1 MDERTED
8 RGVPYA
14 VWILLEISRLA
25 MRPVLVAIVLAG
37 VTHSVAGGA
46 ADVAEPPLRQAA
58 QILVSVNGLISAVVF
73 GGGAIG
79 WLMLCTTAALF
90 TTAFRLVVSGYRWRW
105 GQQEFV
111 VAVVYQA
118 VRFAAQAA
126 VFLLVYTAY
135 WRVVFAPPAGPSPS
149 ALPVLMPLVAVA
161 IAALAA
167 AVITTERERARN
179 RALSDQPGRRS
190 EVVQVN
196 DHLALEF
203 TESWSPDQDLMVITD
218 SRTGQKIEIPHED
231 WVDFAVGVDAF
242 HQAHCRGFGQES

>member
-25 MRPVLVAIVLAG
+25 MRPALAAIVLAVVIHG
-37 VTHSVAGGA
+37 VAGGA

-58 QILVSVNGLISAVVF
+58 QILVSMNGLIWEVVF

-79 WLMLCTTAALF
+79 WLTLCTTAVSL
-90 TTAFRLVVSGYRWRW
+90 TTAFRLVVSGYHWRW

-111 VAVVYQA
+111 VSVVYQA

-126 VFLLVYTAY
+126 VFLMVYTAY
-135 WRVVFAPPAGPSPS
+135 WRVVLAPPAGPSPS
-149 ALPVLMPLVAVA
+149 TLPVLMPLVAVA

-167 AVITTERERARN
+167 AAVITIERERAHN
-179 RALSDQPGRRS
+179 RALSDQPGRGD
-190 EVVQVN
+190 VVQVN

-203 TESWSPDQDLMVITD
+203 TESWSPEQDLMVITD

-231 WVDFAVGVDAF
+231 WVDLAVAVDAF
-242 HQAHCRGFGQES
+242 HQAHCQGFGQES